1 MKLTKKLN
9 IYLSHFAHA
18 LWFAG
23 LPVRLFFIYWP
34 LLSKISDS
42 PMTMKRCLQA
52 TFPSL
57 STGHLPKLVHRLTT
71 KACPRA
77 NHQGSSMFI
86 HQCLSTGYLSELV
99 HRPPSKACP
108 QATSQGLPGGYVFK
122 IVYRSS
128 SKACPKRPPSKVC
141 LLQATYQGL
150 STGHSP
156 TIAQRLHTRDCPQVT

>member
-18 LWFAG
+18 LWFAASSSTDHSY
-23 LPVRLFFIYWP
+23 LRSRIVHCPWRDVCRP
-34 LLSKISDS
+34 LSQACPL
-42 PMTMKRCLQA
+42 A

-57 STGHLPKLVHRLTT
+57 STGHLPRLVHGLTI
-71 KACPRA
+71 KAHPKA
-77 NHQGSSMFI
+77 T
-86 HQCLSTGYLSELV
+86 HQCLSTGYLPELV

-108 QATSQGLPGGYVFK
+108 QATSQGLPGGYVLK

-150 STGHSP
+150 STGHFPS
-156 TIAQRLHTRDCPQVT
+156 IVQRLHTRDCPQVT